1 MSTIRE
7 LTRSDIP
14 AVSAIAFAS
23 LKDDLLYN
31 YLFPGLKQHPEDFHR
46 AYAIGLRNRLV
57 RPGLHGFVAVTDEDE
72 KTMGYAF
79 FERVRGAKK
88 DKNAKRWIQDSWLNS
103 KPPLNHIQHI

>member
-14 AVSAIAFAS
+14 AVSAIAFAA

-46 AYAIGLRNRLV
+46 TYALSLRNRLV
-57 RPGLHGFVAVTDEDE
+57 RPGLHGFVAVTDGDE
-72 KTMGYAF
+72 IMGYAF

-88 DKNAKRWIQDSWLNS
+88 DNKAKRWIQDSWLNS
-103 KPPLNHIQHI
+103 NPPEITYNT

>member
-31 YLFPGLKQHPEDFHR
+31 YLFPGLKQHLEDFHHT
-46 AYAIGLRNRLV
+46 YAISLRNRLV

-72 KTMGYAF
+72 RQVPATNTIK
-79 FERVRGAKK
+79 
-88 DKNAKRWIQDSWLNS
+88 ISC
-103 KPPLNHIQHI
+103 